1 MSSTGESQILI
12 TKTNAM
18 KNLIQVLFAFSIL
31 SAVSVGA
38 QVGIN
43 TTDPKATLDINGN
56 VKIRDLPVVTSM
68 NSNHMILLRDI
79 SSTGDFEMKEMNSDI
94 LVNANANAYYGSKTG
109 SNSLIS
115 LGLGGGWAK
124 VNLTGSANTKLGSP
138 ALFTDGV
145 YTATQAG
152 TYVVNYEYQF
162 TEGVNIELLGGKR
175 LGLIKNETTIWEE
188 KPFEGVRVVV
198 IGLINLANVPLTST
212 KLTSLIQLNIGDTV
226 TFAVN
231 SPGLLPV
238 DLTLLSSAK
247 VNIYI
252 YKISN

>member
-1 MSSTGESQILI
+1 MINTRFMKKYLLPFATLIL
-12 TKTNAM
+12 TN
-18 KNLIQVLFAFSIL
+18 IL
-31 SAVSVGA
+31 NA

-43 TTDPKATLDINGN
+43 TSDPKSTLDINGN
-56 VKIRDLPVVTSM
+56 LKIRTVTNLPSI
-68 NSNHMILLRDI
+68 NSNHTVLVRDK
-79 SSTGDFEMKEMNSDI
+79 SATTGDFEIKEVNSDFL
-94 LVNANANAYYGSKTG
+94 LVTNGNANAYYGSKTG

-124 VNLTGSANTKLGSP
+124 VNLTGSANTKLGNP

-145 YTATQAG
+145 YTASQAG
-152 TYVVNYEYQF
+152 IYAVNYEYQF

-175 LGLIKNETTIWEE
+175 LGLIKNGTTIWEE

-198 IGLINLANVPLTST
+198 SGLINLANVPLTST
-212 KLTSLIQLNIGDTV
+212 KLTSLIQLNTGDTV

-231 SPGLLPV
+231 SPGLLPA

>member
-1 MSSTGESQILI
+1 MINTRFMKKYLLPFAIILL
-12 TKTNAM
+12 TN
-18 KNLIQVLFAFSIL
+18 IL
-31 SAVSVGA
+31 HA

-43 TTDPKATLDINGN
+43 TSDPKATLDINGN
-56 VKIRDLPVVTSM
+56 LKIRNIPILTSLS
-68 NSNHMILLRDI
+68 SNQTILVRDI
-79 SSTGDFEMKEMNSDI
+79 SPTTGDFEIKEISSDI
-94 LVNANANAYYGSKTG
+94 LVVPNANAYYGSKTG

-124 VNLTGSANTKLGSP
+124 VNLTGSANTKLGNP

-145 YTATQAG
+145 YTASQAG
-152 TYVVNYEYQF
+152 IYAVNYEYQF

-175 LGLIKNETTIWEE
+175 LGLIKNGTTIWEE

-198 IGLINLANVPLTST
+198 AGLINLANVPLTST
-212 KLTSLIQLNIGDTV
+212 KLTSLIQLNTGDTV